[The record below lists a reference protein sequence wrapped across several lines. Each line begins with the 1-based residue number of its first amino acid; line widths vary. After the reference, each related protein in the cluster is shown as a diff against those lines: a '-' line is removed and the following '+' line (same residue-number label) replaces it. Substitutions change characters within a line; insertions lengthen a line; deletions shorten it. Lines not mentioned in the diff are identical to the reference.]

1 MANVPYVPDALK
13 KITQQ
18 PRVRDFLA
26 AALMEGRVSHAYL
39 FLGAPGAGMLQAAEA
54 LAQCLVC
61 PSGGDGECDECIR
74 VRHHTHPDVRYL
86 RPEGVSGYLVDQIR
100 NLVEDVSLAPVRA
113 SHKVYILDRADLLH
127 GRSANAL
134 LKTIEEPPQGVVFV
148 LIARSA
154 DAVLPTIASRC
165 QLVPFRVVPPDVAQ
179 SYVERAAGVSGADA
193 RMALSVAQTPE
204 GAVEFLSS
212 AGRRNVRHVMV
223 QTLCELEDDDTWDV
237 LVAARDLCEAVQEVS
252 GLLRGSKKLKR
263 DDVVRDE
270 VRRRTD
276 GQEDY
281 YTPRT
286 LKQLEDTVRRELT
299 AKERSG
305 IMEALAAAESLLRD
319 VLVCCEGTADVVVN
333 EDRRDAVERLGAHAS
348 TAGVIR
354 ALEACRA
361 AEDDIA
367 HNVTPQLALE
377 VMLISIKEALECPPS
392 YR

>member
-1 MANVPYVPDALK
+1 MADVPVIPEALK
-13 KITQQ
+13 RITQQ

-39 FLGAPGAGMLQAAEA
+39 FLGAPGAGMLAAAEA

-61 PSGGDGECDECIR
+61 PTGGDAVCDECIR
-74 VRHHTHPDVRYL
+74 VRHHTHPDVHHL

-100 NLVEDVSLAPVRA
+100 DLVEDVNLAPVRA
-113 SHKVYILDRADLLH
+113 SNKVYILDGADRLH

-134 LKTIEEPPQGVVFV
+134 LKTIEEPPQGVVFI
-148 LIARSA
+148 LIARSV

-165 QLVPFRVVPPDVAQ
+165 QLVPFRVIPPDVAQ
-179 SYVERAAGVSGADA
+179 SYVEREAGVDADDA
-193 RMALSVAQTPE
+193 RIALSVTGTPE
-204 GAVEFLSS
+204 RAVEFLSS
-212 AGRRNVRHVMV
+212 PGRRNVRRAMV
-223 QTLCELEDDDTWDV
+223 QTLCELADDDTWDV
-237 LVAARDLCEAVQEVS
+237 LVAARDLYNAIQEAA

-299 AKERSG
+299 ARERSG

-319 VLVCCEGTADVVVN
+319 VLVCCEGTADVVINV
-333 EDRRDAVERLGAHAS
+333 DRRDAVERIGAQVS
-348 TAGVIR
+348 TAGVLQ
-354 ALEACRA
+354 ALEACRT
-361 AEDDIA
+361 AEDDVA

-377 VMLISIKEALECPPS
+377 VMLISIKEALACPPL